1 MAGDSGK
8 SADKTKE
15 GGIDHDSPYYLH
27 PSDYPRQ
34 KDVKR
39 SSSKPVGN
47 CTNCGKDGHNRDGC
61 FELIGYPDWWPGKG
75 KQDKA
80 KLSAACVEAEKSP
93 IAGLSDF
100 QYQQFLKFFRNKEG
114 ANGEE
119 SGPKANL
126 AGNIDK
132 EGKWIFD
139 SGTTEHITHNDS
151 LLKNKRKRGYE
162 QPVTILNGEV
172 VPVEGRGE
180 CALPSGAIIKDV
192 LHVPKFKCNLLSVSR
207 LSKELQCAV
216 TFFPEFCIMQDLYS
230 RTLIGADDCEDGL
243 YKMGMFENNRHAMMT
258 TQSMWHKRL
267 GHLSSS
273 RLYHLDFFKNTS
285 LDSKFFCDSCVKAK
299 FTRLP
304 FPISVTKTN
313 ACFELIHCD
322 IWGKYRT
329 PSLTRANYFLTIV
342 DDFSRSV
349 WVFLLEHKDQ
359 ASICLV
365 DFHKMVKVQFEKN
378 IKRIRCDNGGEF
390 VSNKMIDFYARE
402 GIVLETSCPHTPQQ
416 NGVVE
421 RKHRHLLETARALK
435 FEANLP
441 TRFWGECVLTAAHV
455 INRLPSEVIENK
467 TPYEILHNSKP
478 NYDHMKVFGCLAY
491 YRSVETKG
499 DKFEVRGRPGVF
511 LGYPPGT
518 KGYKVYDLQ
527 HRKMVTSRDV
537 KFLENIFPFAR
548 SITEE
553 EEIFVFPQKW
563 DDENDLDN
571 NGLNQTRP
579 NDDIDEHPSFFGTE
593 PQKTHNGPNEE
604 TNEPAVSGPNQ
615 DKEPHLVCDDQ
626 NETGFETISE
636 THGPT
641 VEHARPTRS
650 KSRPARLDGF
660 EVNLP
665 PSLDHTQSSLHQG
678 SSTVHP
684 LAHFISYDNFTNTH
698 KAFLTAITTNN
709 EPKHFKQAVKDVRWI
724 EAMKQEIQ
732 ALEENKTWTL
742 EELPKGKRA
751 IDSKWVYKIKY
762 KPNGDVERYKAH
774 LVAKGC
780 TQMEGV
786 DFHETFTPVAKL
798 VTVRTLLT
806 VAVKR
811 NWHIHQLDVNNAFL
825 HGDLNEDV
833 YMKLPEGFGK
843 QDDNRVCKLKKSLY
857 GLKQASRNWY
867 KKFTHSLLD
876 VGFKQSHADHS
887 LFIFKEKDAFV
898 AALIYVDD
906 VVLVG
911 NDPHKI
917 QATKGFLDKRFS
929 IKDLGPLKYFLGI
942 EVAKTKEG
950 MVLSQR
956 KYTLDILEDVG
967 MTGCRPSTFPM
978 EQNLKLDKCDK
989 AACVDGNQYRRLIGK
1004 LLYLQATRPDITYA
1018 VNILSQFVSDPR
1030 QPHMDA
1036 ANRVLCYLKGTPGQG
1051 ILIPRDGGTNLL
1063 AYCDSD
1069 WLGCPMTRRSRTGY
1083 LLLLGGAPV
1092 SWKTKKQSVV
1102 SKSSAEAEYR
1112 AMSNAVSEI
1121 LWMRW
1126 LLGELDMAPVG
1137 PTALFC
1143 DNQAA
1148 RHIANNPVFHERTK
1162 HVEMDCY
1169 FVRER
1174 VDSMEI
1180 CPMPIATKD
1189 QIADVLTKALG
1200 ANSLRFLLYKLG
1212 ARNLHAPT

>member
-1 MAGDSGK
+1 MAGK
-8 SADKTKE
+8 
-15 GGIDHDSPYYLH
+15 
-27 PSDYPRQ
+27 Q
-34 KDVKR
+34 
-39 SSSKPVGN
+39 
-47 CTNCGKDGHNRDGC
+47 CTFCGKDGHNKDGC
-61 FELIGYPDWWPGKG
+61 FKRIGYPKWWPGRV
-75 KQDKA
+75 KQDKP
-80 KLSAACVEAEKSP
+80 KPSTACIEGEKSP
-93 IAGLSDF
+93 IAGLSDS
-100 QYQQFLKFFRNKEG
+100 QYQQFLKFFGNKDG
-114 ANGEE
+114 ANTEE
-119 SGPKANL
+119 NRPKANL
-126 AGNIDK
+126 ASNFDNK
-132 EGKWIFD
+132 DEWIVD
-139 SGTTEHITHNDS
+139 SGATEHIIHNDS

-162 QPVTILNGEV
+162 PPVTIPNGEAV
-172 VPVEGRGE
+172 SVEGRGD
-180 CALPSGAIIKDV
+180 CALPSGAIIKEV

-207 LSKELQCAV
+207 LSKELQCAI
-216 TFFPEFCIMQDLYS
+216 TFFPEFCTMQDLRS
-230 RTLIGADDCEDGL
+230 GILIGAGDCKDGL
-243 YKMGMFENNRHAMMT
+243 YKMGMSGSKRHALMT
-258 TQSMWHKRL
+258 TQSTWHKRL
-267 GHLSSS
+267 GHPSNSKLCHLGFIKNKS
-273 RLYHLDFFKNTS
+273 LDFKN
-285 LDSKFFCDSCVKAK
+285 FCDSCVKAK

-304 FPISVTKTN
+304 FPTSVTKTN

-329 PSLTRANYFLTIV
+329 PSFTQASYFLTIV

-349 WVFLLEHKDQ
+349 WVFLLKHKDQ
-359 ASICLV
+359 ASICLIN
-365 DFHKMVKVQFEKN
+365 FHKMVKVQFEKD

-390 VSNKMIDFYARE
+390 VSNKMLDFYAKE
-402 GIVLETSCPHTPQQ
+402 GIMLETSCPHTPQQ

-421 RKHRHLLETARALK
+421 RKHRHLLETARAIK

-441 TRFWGECVLTAAHV
+441 TKFWGECVLTAAHV
-455 INRLPSEVIENK
+455 INRLPSEIIENK

-478 NYDHMKVFGCLAY
+478 DYDHMRVFGCLAY

-499 DKFEVRGRPGVF
+499 DKFDVRGRPGVF

-527 HRKMVTSRDV
+527 HHKMVISRDV
-537 KFLENIFPFAR
+537 KFLEDIFPFAR
-548 SITEE
+548 NITEE
-553 EEIFVFPQKW
+553 EEIFISPQKW
-563 DDENDLDN
+563 DKEDDIHNI
-571 NGLNQTRP
+571 GPVQTRSNDELDEFPSSVTAETETLEIHDDPEHSRP
-579 NDDIDEHPSFFGTE
+579 NEEPSGPAT
-593 PQKTHNGPNEE
+593 PGPNEDGQSQPDNIHE
-604 TNEPAVSGPNQ
+604 PVHDNQGEMGFQTINEA
-615 DKEPHLVCDDQ
+615 
-626 NETGFETISE
+626 
-636 THGPT
+636 HGPT
-641 VEHARPTRS
+641 VENTRPVRS
-650 KSRPARLDGF
+650 RSRPARLDGF

-665 PSLDHTQSSLHQG
+665 PSLDHTQSSLHQD

-698 KAFLTAITTNN
+698 KAFLTAITANN
-709 EPKHFKQAVKDVRWI
+709 EPKHFKQAVKDSRWV
-724 EAMKQEIQ
+724 EAMKREIK
-732 ALEENKTWTL
+732 ALEENETWSL

-762 KPNGDVERYKAH
+762 KPNGDVERYKAR
-774 LVAKGC
+774 LVAKGF
-780 TQMEGV
+780 TQIEGV
-786 DFHETFTPVAKL
+786 DFHETFAPVAKL

-811 NWHIHQLDVNNAFL
+811 RWYTHQLDVNNAFL

-833 YMKLPEGFGK
+833 YMKIPQGFAK

-867 KKFTHSLLD
+867 HKFTCSLIEI
-876 VGFKQSHADHS
+876 GFKQTPADHS
-887 LFIFKEKDAFV
+887 LFIFKEGKTFV

-911 NDPHKI
+911 NDLSKI
-917 QATKGFLDKRFS
+917 QATKDFLNKRFS

-942 EVAKTKEG
+942 EVARTNEG

-967 MTGCRPSTFPM
+967 MTGCRPSSFPM
-978 EQNLKLDKCDK
+978 EQNLKLDMCDK
-989 AACVDGNQYRRLIGK
+989 EPRVDANQYRRLIGR
-1004 LLYLQATRPDITYA
+1004 LLYLQATRPDIAYA

-1030 QPHMDA
+1030 QTHMEA
-1036 ANRVLCYLKGTPGQG
+1036 VTRVLRYLKGSPGQG
-1051 ILIPRDGGTNLL
+1051 ILIPKEGGTNLL

-1126 LLGELDMAPVG
+1126 LLSELDMAPVG
-1137 PTALFC
+1137 PTQLFC

-1180 CPMPIATKD
+1180 CPMPIDTKD

-1200 ANSLRFLLYKLG
+1200 ANTLRFLLCKLG
-1212 ARNLHAPT
+1212 VRDLHSPT

>member
-27 PSDYPRQ
+27 PSDYPRQMHVNDVLNDGNYADWSQEMLNFLFAKNKAGFINGSIKKPEEKSSEFMPWMRCDAMIKGWLHTAMEKEIRSSVKYAMTAREIWVDLKERFGKVSAPRAYELKRSLTCTCSGCDCDIGKKLQQLRDKERLYEFLLGLDAEYGTIRTQILAMNPVPSLGNAYHLVAEDEQQRAIAGTKRPSSDSVAFQAQVTAKRDQSRPKQ

-114 ANGEE
+114 ANAEE

-162 QPVTILNGEV
+162 QPVTIPNGEA

-230 RTLIGADDCEDGL
+230 RTLIGAGDCEDGL

-258 TQSMWHKRL
+258 TQ
-267 GHLSSS
+267 
-273 RLYHLDFFKNTS
+273 T
-285 LDSKFFCDSCVKAK
+285 K

-349 WVFLLEHKDQ
+349 WVFLLKHKDQ

-579 NDDIDEHPSFFGTE
+579 NDDIDEHPSFFST
-593 PQKTHNGPNEE
+593 
-604 TNEPAVSGPNQ
+604 
-615 DKEPHLVCDDQ
+615 
-626 NETGFETISE
+626 
-636 THGPT
+636 
-641 VEHARPTRS
+641 
-650 KSRPARLDGF
+650 
-660 EVNLP
+660 
-665 PSLDHTQSSLHQG
+665 SL
-678 SSTVHP
+678 ST
-684 LAHFISYDNFTNTH
+684 F
-698 KAFLTAITTNN
+698 
-709 EPKHFKQAVKDVRWI
+709 
-724 EAMKQEIQ
+724 
-732 ALEENKTWTL
+732 
-742 EELPKGKRA
+742 
-751 IDSKWVYKIKY
+751 
-762 KPNGDVERYKAH
+762 
-774 LVAKGC
+774 
-780 TQMEGV
+780 
-786 DFHETFTPVAKL
+786 
-798 VTVRTLLT
+798 
-806 VAVKR
+806 
-811 NWHIHQLDVNNAFL
+811 
-825 HGDLNEDV
+825 
-833 YMKLPEGFGK
+833 
-843 QDDNRVCKLKKSLY
+843 
-857 GLKQASRNWY
+857 
-867 KKFTHSLLD
+867 
-876 VGFKQSHADHS
+876 
-887 LFIFKEKDAFV
+887 
-898 AALIYVDD
+898 
-906 VVLVG
+906 
-911 NDPHKI
+911 
-917 QATKGFLDKRFS
+917 
-929 IKDLGPLKYFLGI
+929 YFL
-942 EVAKTKEG
+942 
-950 MVLSQR
+950 
-956 KYTLDILEDVG
+956 
-967 MTGCRPSTFPM
+967 
-978 EQNLKLDKCDK
+978 
-989 AACVDGNQYRRLIGK
+989 
-1004 LLYLQATRPDITYA
+1004 
-1018 VNILSQFVSDPR
+1018 
-1030 QPHMDA
+1030 
-1036 ANRVLCYLKGTPGQG
+1036 
-1051 ILIPRDGGTNLL
+1051 
-1063 AYCDSD
+1063 
-1069 WLGCPMTRRSRTGY
+1069 
-1083 LLLLGGAPV
+1083 
-1092 SWKTKKQSVV
+1092 
-1102 SKSSAEAEYR
+1102 
-1112 AMSNAVSEI
+1112 
-1121 LWMRW
+1121 
-1126 LLGELDMAPVG
+1126 
-1137 PTALFC
+1137 
-1143 DNQAA
+1143 
-1148 RHIANNPVFHERTK
+1148 
-1162 HVEMDCY
+1162 
-1169 FVRER
+1169 
-1174 VDSMEI
+1174 
-1180 CPMPIATKD
+1180 
-1189 QIADVLTKALG
+1189 
-1200 ANSLRFLLYKLG
+1200 
-1212 ARNLHAPT
+1212 

>member
-139 SGTTEHITHNDS
+139 LGTTEHITHNDS

-162 QPVTILNGEV
+162 QPVTIPNGEA

-230 RTLIGADDCEDGL
+230 RTLIGAGDCEDGL

-258 TQSMWHKRL
+258 TQ
-267 GHLSSS
+267 
-273 RLYHLDFFKNTS
+273 T
-285 LDSKFFCDSCVKAK
+285 
-299 FTRLP
+299 
-304 FPISVTKTN
+304 
-313 ACFELIHCD
+313 
-322 IWGKYRT
+322 
-329 PSLTRANYFLTIV
+329 
-342 DDFSRSV
+342 
-349 WVFLLEHKDQ
+349 
-359 ASICLV
+359 
-365 DFHKMVKVQFEKN
+365 
-378 IKRIRCDNGGEF
+378 
-390 VSNKMIDFYARE
+390 
-402 GIVLETSCPHTPQQ
+402 
-416 NGVVE
+416 
-421 RKHRHLLETARALK
+421 
-435 FEANLP
+435 
-441 TRFWGECVLTAAHV
+441 
-455 INRLPSEVIENK
+455 
-467 TPYEILHNSKP
+467 
-478 NYDHMKVFGCLAY
+478 
-491 YRSVETKG
+491 
-499 DKFEVRGRPGVF
+499 
-511 LGYPPGT
+511 
-518 KGYKVYDLQ
+518 
-527 HRKMVTSRDV
+527 
-537 KFLENIFPFAR
+537 
-548 SITEE
+548 
-553 EEIFVFPQKW
+553 
-563 DDENDLDN
+563 
-571 NGLNQTRP
+571 
-579 NDDIDEHPSFFGTE
+579 
-593 PQKTHNGPNEE
+593 
-604 TNEPAVSGPNQ
+604 
-615 DKEPHLVCDDQ
+615 
-626 NETGFETISE
+626 
-636 THGPT
+636 
-641 VEHARPTRS
+641 
-650 KSRPARLDGF
+650 
-660 EVNLP
+660 
-665 PSLDHTQSSLHQG
+665 
-678 SSTVHP
+678 
-684 LAHFISYDNFTNTH
+684 
-698 KAFLTAITTNN
+698 
-709 EPKHFKQAVKDVRWI
+709 VKDVRWI

-825 HGDLNEDV
+825 HGDLNEGV
-833 YMKLPEGFGK
+833 YMKLSEGFGK

-917 QATKGFLDKRFS
+917 Q
-929 IKDLGPLKYFLGI
+929 Y
-942 EVAKTKEG
+942 
-950 MVLSQR
+950 
-956 KYTLDILEDVG
+956 
-967 MTGCRPSTFPM
+967 
-978 EQNLKLDKCDK
+978 
-989 AACVDGNQYRRLIGK
+989 
-1004 LLYLQATRPDITYA
+1004 
-1018 VNILSQFVSDPR
+1018 
-1030 QPHMDA
+1030 
-1036 ANRVLCYLKGTPGQG
+1036 QG
-1051 ILIPRDGGTNLL
+1051 IPG
-1063 AYCDSD
+1063 
-1069 WLGCPMTRRSRTGY
+1069 
-1083 LLLLGGAPV
+1083 
-1092 SWKTKKQSVV
+1092 
-1102 SKSSAEAEYR
+1102 
-1112 AMSNAVSEI
+1112 
-1121 LWMRW
+1121 
-1126 LLGELDMAPVG
+1126 
-1137 PTALFC
+1137 
-1143 DNQAA
+1143 
-1148 RHIANNPVFHERTK
+1148 
-1162 HVEMDCY
+1162 
-1169 FVRER
+1169 
-1174 VDSMEI
+1174 
-1180 CPMPIATKD
+1180 
-1189 QIADVLTKALG
+1189 
-1200 ANSLRFLLYKLG
+1200 
-1212 ARNLHAPT
+1212 

>member
-1 MAGDSGK
+1 MIGAWSLMQNMCTL
-8 SADKTKE
+8 DKMDLVFLT
-15 GGIDHDSPYYLH
+15 GATMLNDHHISSLVASKQGP
-27 PSDYPRQ
+27 Q
-34 KDVKR
+34 DVKR
-39 SSSKPVGN
+39 SSSKPIGN
-47 CTNCGKDGHNRDGC
+47 FCTNCGKDGHNRDGC

-80 KLSAACVEAEKSP
+80 
-93 IAGLSDF
+93 
-100 QYQQFLKFFRNKEG
+100 
-114 ANGEE
+114 
-119 SGPKANL
+119 
-126 AGNIDK
+126 
-132 EGKWIFD
+132 
-139 SGTTEHITHNDS
+139 
-151 LLKNKRKRGYE
+151 
-162 QPVTILNGEV
+162 
-172 VPVEGRGE
+172 
-180 CALPSGAIIKDV
+180 
-192 LHVPKFKCNLLSVSR
+192 
-207 LSKELQCAV
+207 
-216 TFFPEFCIMQDLYS
+216 
-230 RTLIGADDCEDGL
+230 
-243 YKMGMFENNRHAMMT
+243 
-258 TQSMWHKRL
+258 
-267 GHLSSS
+267 
-273 RLYHLDFFKNTS
+273 
-285 LDSKFFCDSCVKAK
+285 
-299 FTRLP
+299 
-304 FPISVTKTN
+304 
-313 ACFELIHCD
+313 
-322 IWGKYRT
+322 
-329 PSLTRANYFLTIV
+329 
-342 DDFSRSV
+342 
-349 WVFLLEHKDQ
+349 
-359 ASICLV
+359 
-365 DFHKMVKVQFEKN
+365 
-378 IKRIRCDNGGEF
+378 
-390 VSNKMIDFYARE
+390 
-402 GIVLETSCPHTPQQ
+402 
-416 NGVVE
+416 
-421 RKHRHLLETARALK
+421 ARALK

-762 KPNGDVERYKAH
+762 KPNGDVERYKAR

-786 DFHETFTPVAKL
+786 DFHETFAPVAKL

-867 KKFTHSLLD
+867 QKFTHSLLD

>member
-1 MAGDSGK
+1 MAIN
-8 SADKTKE
+8 E
-15 GGIDHDSPYYLH
+15 
-27 PSDYPRQ
+27 
-34 KDVKR
+34 
-39 SSSKPVGN
+39 
-47 CTNCGKDGHNRDGC
+47 
-61 FELIGYPDWWPGKG
+61 
-75 KQDKA
+75 
-80 KLSAACVEAEKSP
+80 
-93 IAGLSDF
+93 
-100 QYQQFLKFFRNKEG
+100 
-114 ANGEE
+114 EE

-162 QPVTILNGEV
+162 QPVTIPNGEA

-230 RTLIGADDCEDGL
+230 RTLIGAGDCEDGL

-258 TQSMWHKRL
+258 TQ
-267 GHLSSS
+267 
-273 RLYHLDFFKNTS
+273 T
-285 LDSKFFCDSCVKAK
+285 K

-349 WVFLLEHKDQ
+349 WVFLLKHKDQ

-511 LGYPPGT
+511 LGYPPRT

-527 HRKMVTSRDV
+527 HKKMVTSRDV

-548 SITEE
+548 SITGE

-615 DKEPHLVCDDQ
+615 DKEPHLICDDQ

-660 EVNLP
+660 E
-665 PSLDHTQSSLHQG
+665 
-678 SSTVHP
+678 
-684 LAHFISYDNFTNTH
+684 
-698 KAFLTAITTNN
+698 

-762 KPNGDVERYKAH
+762 KPNEMFEPVQAR

-786 DFHETFTPVAKL
+786 DFHETFAPVAKL

-857 GLKQASRNWY
+857 GLKQASRNW
-867 KKFTHSLLD
+867 HD
-876 VGFKQSHADHS
+876 
-887 LFIFKEKDAFV
+887 
-898 AALIYVDD
+898 
-906 VVLVG
+906 
-911 NDPHKI
+911 
-917 QATKGFLDKRFS
+917 
-929 IKDLGPLKYFLGI
+929 
-942 EVAKTKEG
+942 
-950 MVLSQR
+950 
-956 KYTLDILEDVG
+956 
-967 MTGCRPSTFPM
+967 GCRPSTFPM

-989 AACVDGNQYRRLIGK
+989 AACVDGVQYSDAPEHVIYFYLEELLFPKDKKCCPYFPK
-1004 LLYLQATRPDITYA
+1004 LP
-1018 VNILSQFVSDPR
+1018 NP
-1030 QPHMDA
+1030 
-1036 ANRVLCYLKGTPGQG
+1036 
-1051 ILIPRDGGTNLL
+1051 
-1063 AYCDSD
+1063 
-1069 WLGCPMTRRSRTGY
+1069 W
-1083 LLLLGGAPV
+1083 
-1092 SWKTKKQSVV
+1092 QS
-1102 SKSSAEAEYR
+1102 
-1112 AMSNAVSEI
+1112 
-1121 LWMRW
+1121 
-1126 LLGELDMAPVG
+1126 
-1137 PTALFC
+1137 
-1143 DNQAA
+1143 
-1148 RHIANNPVFHERTK
+1148 
-1162 HVEMDCY
+1162 
-1169 FVRER
+1169 
-1174 VDSMEI
+1174 
-1180 CPMPIATKD
+1180 
-1189 QIADVLTKALG
+1189 
-1200 ANSLRFLLYKLG
+1200 
-1212 ARNLHAPT
+1212 

>member
-162 QPVTILNGEV
+162 QPVTIPNGEA

-230 RTLIGADDCEDGL
+230 RTLIGAGDCEDGL

-267 GHLSSS
+267 GHPSSS

-349 WVFLLEHKDQ
+349 WVFLLKHKDQ

-491 YRSVETKG
+491 YRSVDFFFMSWLALPLG
-499 DKFEVRGRPGVF
+499 GSDKF
-511 LGYPPGT
+511 
-518 KGYKVYDLQ
+518 
-527 HRKMVTSRDV
+527 
-537 KFLENIFPFAR
+537 A
-548 SITEE
+548 
-553 EEIFVFPQKW
+553 
-563 DDENDLDN
+563 
-571 NGLNQTRP
+571 
-579 NDDIDEHPSFFGTE
+579 
-593 PQKTHNGPNEE
+593 
-604 TNEPAVSGPNQ
+604 TN
-615 DKEPHLVCDDQ
+615 
-626 NETGFETISE
+626 
-636 THGPT
+636 
-641 VEHARPTRS
+641 
-650 KSRPARLDGF
+650 
-660 EVNLP
+660 
-665 PSLDHTQSSLHQG
+665 
-678 SSTVHP
+678 
-684 LAHFISYDNFTNTH
+684 
-698 KAFLTAITTNN
+698 
-709 EPKHFKQAVKDVRWI
+709 
-724 EAMKQEIQ
+724 
-732 ALEENKTWTL
+732 
-742 EELPKGKRA
+742 
-751 IDSKWVYKIKY
+751 
-762 KPNGDVERYKAH
+762 
-774 LVAKGC
+774 
-780 TQMEGV
+780 
-786 DFHETFTPVAKL
+786 
-798 VTVRTLLT
+798 
-806 VAVKR
+806 
-811 NWHIHQLDVNNAFL
+811 
-825 HGDLNEDV
+825 
-833 YMKLPEGFGK
+833 
-843 QDDNRVCKLKKSLY
+843 
-857 GLKQASRNWY
+857 
-867 KKFTHSLLD
+867 
-876 VGFKQSHADHS
+876 
-887 LFIFKEKDAFV
+887 
-898 AALIYVDD
+898 
-906 VVLVG
+906 
-911 NDPHKI
+911 
-917 QATKGFLDKRFS
+917 
-929 IKDLGPLKYFLGI
+929 YF
-942 EVAKTKEG
+942 
-950 MVLSQR
+950 
-956 KYTLDILEDVG
+956 
-967 MTGCRPSTFPM
+967 
-978 EQNLKLDKCDK
+978 
-989 AACVDGNQYRRLIGK
+989 
-1004 LLYLQATRPDITYA
+1004 
-1018 VNILSQFVSDPR
+1018 
-1030 QPHMDA
+1030 
-1036 ANRVLCYLKGTPGQG
+1036 
-1051 ILIPRDGGTNLL
+1051 
-1063 AYCDSD
+1063 
-1069 WLGCPMTRRSRTGY
+1069 
-1083 LLLLGGAPV
+1083 
-1092 SWKTKKQSVV
+1092 
-1102 SKSSAEAEYR
+1102 
-1112 AMSNAVSEI
+1112 
-1121 LWMRW
+1121 
-1126 LLGELDMAPVG
+1126 
-1137 PTALFC
+1137 
-1143 DNQAA
+1143 
-1148 RHIANNPVFHERTK
+1148 
-1162 HVEMDCY
+1162 
-1169 FVRER
+1169 
-1174 VDSMEI
+1174 
-1180 CPMPIATKD
+1180 
-1189 QIADVLTKALG
+1189 
-1200 ANSLRFLLYKLG
+1200 
-1212 ARNLHAPT
+1212 